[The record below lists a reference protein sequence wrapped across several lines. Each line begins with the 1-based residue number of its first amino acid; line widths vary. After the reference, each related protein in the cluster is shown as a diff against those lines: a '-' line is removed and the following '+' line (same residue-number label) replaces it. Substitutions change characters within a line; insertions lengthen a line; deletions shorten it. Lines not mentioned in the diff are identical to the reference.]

1 MTTYSPWHHIRTLS
15 AVLMCTTV
23 LTAVTGR
30 FVYAQQVWSDPESRH
45 AVISRIEIRVHP
57 VFDLENPKENHFV
70 GRAANFIHVET
81 RAESIRPA
89 LLFKV
94 GEPVDALRIHASER
108 LLRRM
113 PFVRDAEILPV
124 ENPDGTVIA
133 IVEVR
138 DAWSLKPHLAL
149 SHAGGQTEW
158 SVSAREF
165 NVLGLGKQVQI
176 GYDKTIDR
184 SLTDF
189 AYQDPLL
196 LHTRW
201 MLFAEYQDLSDGIGR
216 YLVVQHPFH
225 DVHAPWSAGI
235 AANSLRSTQTFYE
248 KGKPVYH
255 LPSRRYS
262 LSLFYRFRVWR
273 GERSALRSGLEYLAT
288 GHRYDS
294 LTVFRP
300 DILPFPETRE
310 RRLHGVMS
318 FWQFFQDAHIARC
331 NINFVEVVE
340 DFNLGWDA
348 QVWLGHLLRS
358 QGRLSMPVYTEGS
371 IAKGLAPDQSSFA
384 LGHVLWRG
392 GWEETGIQHMW
403 YQSELAF
410 FGQHLPLQTCVVSL
424 QHIRDWHPFPED
436 VVYLGGTDGLRGYMN
451 HFRIGNERW
460 MLTVE
465 DRIFTPWD
473 FWGIVELGFVSYLDA
488 GGVKDLST
496 DRWSRSYA
504 SAGGGLRIGN
514 LKSSIGRVMSLTVA
528 APIVRE
534 PGVKGVQILLV
545 TGE

>member
-1 MTTYSPWHHIRTLS
+1 MTKHGPCHRIRTLS
-15 AVLMCTTV
+15 AVLMWTAV

-30 FVYAQQVWSDPESRH
+30 YAYAQQAWSDLESRH

-57 VFDLENPKENHFV
+57 VFDLADPKENHFV
-70 GRAANFIHVET
+70 GRAANFIHVKT
-81 RAESIRPA
+81 RVQSIRPA
-89 LLFKV
+89 LLFKA
-94 GEPVDALRIHASER
+94 GEPVYALEVHASER

-113 PFVRDAEILPV
+113 PFVRDAEIIPV
-124 ENPDGTVIA
+124 EKPDGTVTA

-138 DAWSLKPHLAL
+138 DAWSLKPHLTL
-149 SHAGGQTEW
+149 RHTGGQTEW
-158 SVSAREF
+158 SALAREF
-165 NVLGLGKQVQI
+165 NILGLGKQVQI

-189 AYQDPLL
+189 AYQDPFV

-201 MLFAEYQDLSDGIGR
+201 MLSAEYQDLSDGVGR

-235 AANSLRSTQTFYE
+235 AVNSSRSTQAFYE
-248 KGKPVYH
+248 KGKPVYD

-288 GHRYDS
+288 GNRYDS
-294 LTVFRP
+294 LTVFRVGR
-300 DILPFPETRE
+300 LPFPDGRE
-310 RRLHGVMS
+310 RQLHGGAS
-318 FWQFFQDAHIARC
+318 FWQFFQDAHISRR

-358 QGRLSMPVYTEGS
+358 QGSLSMPVWTEGS
-371 IAKGLAPDQSSFA
+371 IEKGWAPDQSSFA
-384 LGHVLWRG
+384 LAHVVWRG
-392 GWEETGIQHMW
+392 GWEETGTQHTW
-403 YQSELAF
+403 YGSGVSF
-410 FGQHLPLQTCVVSL
+410 FAQHLPVQTCMIAL
-424 QHIRDWHPFPED
+424 QHIRARNPFPED
-436 VVYLGGTDGLRGYMN
+436 VTYMGGTDGLRGYMN

-460 MLTVE
+460 MLTAE
-465 DRIFTPWD
+465 DRIFTPWN

-488 GGVKDLST
+488 GGIRDLST
-496 DRWSRSYA
+496 GRWSRSYA
-504 SAGGGLRIGN
+504 SVGGGLRIGN
-514 LKSSIGRVMSLTVA
+514 LKSSVGRVASLTVA